1 MGQQL
6 IADIVS
12 AAFAVVAVWTFLD
25 AAELRGKDKES
36 VSYNLLW
43 GTGALAL
50 MLTACAVL
58 AINSGW
64 DCKAGAPA
72 SHFGKRRSFYWGV
85 SATRRFSRPMAQ
97 RKQIRWAAK
106 VRPQETG

>member
-1 MGQQL
+1 MKEQKKKRINRGAFASGIGFALYLALLAVGQQL

-58 AINSGW
+58 AI
-64 DCKAGAPA
+64 K
-72 SHFGKRRSFYWGV
+72 
-85 SATRRFSRPMAQ
+85 Q
-97 RKQIRWAAK
+97 RL
-106 VRPQETG
+106 GL